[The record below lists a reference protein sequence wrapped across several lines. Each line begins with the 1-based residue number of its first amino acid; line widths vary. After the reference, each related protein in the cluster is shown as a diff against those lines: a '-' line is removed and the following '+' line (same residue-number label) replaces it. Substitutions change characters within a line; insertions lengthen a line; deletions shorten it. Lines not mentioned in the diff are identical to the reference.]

1 MDISIAARPVRA
13 LISVNRGRC
22 GAGYSQQGRKRGN
35 AQNGEMAGSVF
46 QQSGDRFASRKR
58 VKTRI

>member
-22 GAGYSQQGRKRGN
+22 GAGYSQQGRKREN
-35 AQNGEMAGSVF
+35 AQNSEVA
-46 QQSGDRFASRKR
+46 
-58 VKTRI
+58 